1 MPVYHI
7 SNFDVSAVQIDLS
20 ANIFTAD
27 TSITADYWVWLRV
40 TFNDSNTNSIQSDAS
55 LNYLF
60 KNIML
65 TPFSTLNVSAVWST
79 RLIGGR
85 STTFATAF
93 AGSALSSL
101 IKFKDLGII
110 DKNTDQLFS
119 GSIYNIGNL
128 TANNASTYPESFI
141 GKVHNVLSNKDF
153 ITGLRERMMASINV
167 GSNPDVDLGINQ
179 NVPVGSQFGFQIVRI
194 LNLAGTSQD
203 QTAIIGVVL
212 EQDS

>member
-110 DKNTDQLFS
+110 DKNTDTLFS
-119 GSIYNIGNL
+119 GSIYNIGDL

-153 ITGLRERMMASINV
+153 ITGLRERMMASIN
-167 GSNPDVDLGINQ
+167 SNLSINQ

>member
-27 TSITADYWVWLRV
+27 TTLTADYWVWLRV

-55 LNYLF
+55 LNYLI
-60 KNIML
+60 KNIMS
-65 TPFSTLNVSAVWST
+65 TSTLNVSSVYST

-93 AGSALSSL
+93 AGSPLTYT

-110 DKNTDQLFS
+110 DKNTDTLLN
-119 GSIYNIGNL
+119 GSIYIIGDL
-128 TANNASTYPESFI
+128 SANSASTYPQSFI
-141 GKVHNVLSNKDF
+141 GKVHNVLSN
-153 ITGLRERMMASINV
+153 ITSVTGLRERMMASINV
-167 GSNPDVDLGINQ
+167 GSNPDVDLGTNQ
-179 NVPVGSQFGFQIVRI
+179 NVPVGSQFGFQIVRN

-212 EQDS
+212 EQDT

>member
-1 MPVYHI
+1 MPVYHV

-110 DKNTDQLFS
+110 DKNTDTLFS
-119 GSIYNIGNL
+119 GSIYNIGDL

-153 ITGLRERMMASINV
+153 ITGLRERMMASIN
-167 GSNPDVDLGINQ
+167 SNLSINQ

>member
-27 TSITADYWVWLRV
+27 TTLTADYWVWLRV

-55 LNYLF
+55 LNYLI
-60 KNIML
+60 KNIMS
-65 TPFSTLNVSAVWST
+65 TSTLNVSSVYST

-85 STTFATAF
+85 STTFDTAF
-93 AGSALSSL
+93 AGSPLTYT

-110 DKNTDQLFS
+110 DKNTDTLFN
-119 GSIYNIGNL
+119 GSIYNIGDL

-141 GKVHNVLSNKDF
+141 GKVHNVLSNKTSV
-153 ITGLRERMMASINV
+153 TGLRERMMASINV

>member
-27 TSITADYWVWLRV
+27 TTLTADYWVWLRV

-55 LNYLF
+55 LNYLI
-60 KNIML
+60 KNIMS
-65 TPFSTLNVSAVWST
+65 TSTLNVSSVYST

-85 STTFATAF
+85 STTFATAE
-93 AGSALSSL
+93 AGSPLPYT

-110 DKNTDQLFS
+110 DKNTDTLFN
-119 GSIYNIGNL
+119 GSIYIIGDL
-128 TANNASTYPESFI
+128 SANSASTYPQSFI
-141 GKVHNVLSNKDF
+141 GKVHNVLSNKTSV
-153 ITGLRERMMASINV
+153 TGLREKMMASINV
-167 GSNPDVDLGINQ
+167 GSNPDVDLGTNQ
-179 NVPVGSQFGFQIVRI
+179 NVPVGSQFGFQIVRN

-212 EQDS
+212 EQDT

>member
-27 TSITADYWVWLRV
+27 TTLTADYWVWLRV

-55 LNYLF
+55 LNYLI
-60 KNIML
+60 KNIMS
-65 TPFSTLNVSAVWST
+65 TSTLNVSSVYST

-85 STTFATAF
+85 STTFDTAF
-93 AGSALSSL
+93 AGSALTST

-110 DKNTDQLFS
+110 DKNTDTLFN
-119 GSIYNIGNL
+119 GSIYNIGDL

-141 GKVHNVLSNKDF
+141 GKVHNVLSNKTSV
-153 ITGLRERMMASINV
+153 TGLRERMMASINV

>member
-20 ANIFTAD
+20 ANVFTGD
-27 TSITADYWVWLRV
+27 TTLTADYWVWLRV
-40 TFNDSNTNSIQSDAS
+40 TFNDTNTNSIQSDLS

-65 TPFSTLNVSAVWST
+65 TPFSTLNVSSVWST

-93 AGSALSSL
+93 AGSTLSYS

-119 GSIYNIGNL
+119 ESIYNIGNL
-128 TANNASTYPESFI
+128 TENNASTYPESFI
-141 GKVHNVLSNKDF
+141 GNVHNVLSNKTS
-153 ITGLRERMMASINV
+153 ITGIRERMMGSIN
-167 GSNPDVDLGINQ
+167 SNLSTNQ
-179 NVPVGSQFGFQIVRI
+179 LVPVGSRFGFQIVRN
-194 LNLAGTSQD
+194 LNLAGISQD

>member
-27 TSITADYWVWLRV
+27 TTLTADYWVWLRV

-55 LNYLF
+55 LNYLI
-60 KNIML
+60 KNIMS
-65 TPFSTLNVSAVWST
+65 TSTLNVSSVYST

-85 STTFATAF
+85 STTFATAE
-93 AGSALSSL
+93 AGSPLTST

-110 DKNTDQLFS
+110 DKNTDTLFN
-119 GSIYNIGNL
+119 GSIYIIGDL
-128 TANNASTYPESFI
+128 SANSASTYPQSFI
-141 GKVHNVLSNKDF
+141 GKVHNVLSNKTSV
-153 ITGLRERMMASINV
+153 TGLRERMMASINV
-167 GSNPDVDLGINQ
+167 GSNPDVDLGTNQ
-179 NVPVGSQFGFQIVRI
+179 NVPVGSQFGFQIVRN

-212 EQDS
+212 EQDT